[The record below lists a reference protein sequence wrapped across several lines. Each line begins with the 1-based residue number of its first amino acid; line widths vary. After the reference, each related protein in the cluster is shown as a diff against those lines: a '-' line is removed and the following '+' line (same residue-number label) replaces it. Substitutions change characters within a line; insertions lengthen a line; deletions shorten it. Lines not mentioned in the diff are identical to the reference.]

1 MQKVLIWLTAF
12 VITLATAYYQR
23 ITGPTYPIKDK
34 VLFEQSEINYTLA
47 RSHGGIEEHN
57 LVIESQDSTFNM
69 ILFWKPLNYPGEW
82 NQEKLDYNKGVYS
95 AVIPNPNVLAA
106 KIEYYV
112 EISKKQNKI
121 QLPLDDDFVV
131 IRFKG
136 DVPLLILIPH
146 VIAMFGAMLLATRTG
161 IEALLKRKNVAKLTY
176 WTMGLLVIGGF
187 ILGPLIQQYA
197 FGALWTGFPFGYD
210 LTDNKT
216 LIALIGWLIALLM
229 IEKKQN
235 PNFWVLAA
243 SIIMLVIFLIPHS
256 LLGSEADYKEIN
268 KQQIES
274 TIE

>member
-47 RSHGGIEEHN
+47 RSHGGIEDHN

-146 VIAMFGAMLLATRTG
+146 VIAMFGAMFLATRTG

-216 LIALIGWLIALLM
+216 LIALLGWLIALLM
-229 IEKKQN
+229 IKKKQN

>member
-47 RSHGGIEEHN
+47 RSHGGIEDHN

>member
-47 RSHGGIEEHN
+47 RSHGGIEDHN

-176 WTMGLLVIGGF
+176 WTMGLLVICGF

>member
-47 RSHGGIEEHN
+47 RSHGGIEDHH

>member
-47 RSHGGIEEHN
+47 RSHGGIEDHN

-229 IEKKQN
+229 IKKKQN